1 MIIDN
6 SGFHSEEIEVEQDL
20 SAAPEESSSMSPK
33 KTESKNSSKN
43 DSKNENKHSK
53 PDKKEIEAPAG
64 AGEQSQPQLGQTDD
78 VTAASVQTQVV
89 PKTLPE
95 LENCTPEA
103 LADLDCPGLY
113 INREINWLEFNARV
127 LECALDKSAPLL
139 EQLKF
144 LCIFCNNL
152 DEFFMVRVANVF
164 RQYRNSTA
172 PTGPDR
178 MSPARQLADIRRR
191 VMTLTSICQEH
202 WRKKLQGQLA
212 DRGLKFSHYVELTE
226 KQRRYLADYFNNEIY
241 PVLTPQA
248 IDPSHPFPTISNL
261 TLNFLILLRDK
272 SGNKHFARVR
282 CPGNVPRL
290 IFVPRG
296 KEGKSYAQLGL
307 VTNMRDTDILLL
319 EELVQEYLGSLFPGY
334 EVVSSGCF
342 RITRNTDV
350 EIEEDEADDLLQAVK
365 DLVDQRR
372 FGDVVRLETAHGM
385 PADLRDF
392 LIKKLRLKPFQVYT
406 VRGPMAFADLISL
419 YSADRPNLKLDNMPG
434 HLLHLETDIFTRL
447 REGDLLLHHPYE
459 AFTPVLDFIQAAAV
473 DPQVIAIKQTLYR
486 VGSNSPIVKSLVEAR
501 RRGKQ
506 VTAVVELKA
515 RFDEER
521 NINWAEELEAVGV
534 NVVYGIV
541 GMKIHAKLCLVVRR
555 EEKGVMR
562 YVHIGTGNYNHSTA
576 KIYTDMGLFT
586 CNPDICAD
594 VTDLFNVMTGYAVRN
609 QYRRLLVSPVNM
621 RSGLV
626 DLIRR
631 ETELHSEMGG
641 GGEIV
646 LKCNQ
651 LVDKEI
657 IKALYKASQAGVRVH
672 LLVRGIC
679 CLRPGIAGVSENIT
693 VCSIVGRFLEHV
705 RAYWFRAGGSGL
717 LYIGSADL
725 MPRNLDRR
733 IEVCVPV
740 LDEEKKAYIRNHVL
754 GWQMDDNQQC
764 WIMQS
769 DGTYVRR
776 EPEKGAALVN
786 AQELLLKEA
795 SKLRPD
801 ETAAE

>member
-1 MIIDN
+1 MSIESSTQSQEIELEQDRGA
-6 SGFHSEEIEVEQDL
+6 SPSEEPCSM
-20 SAAPEESSSMSPK
+20 SAKNVSTKRGKGSKNQHEKSFEPAQPALTAVPEEHP
-33 KTESKNSSKN
+33 
-43 DSKNENKHSK
+43 
-53 PDKKEIEAPAG
+53 
-64 AGEQSQPQLGQTDD
+64 
-78 VTAASVQTQVV
+78 AASPESAPVTPQAV
-89 PKTLPE
+89 PE
-95 LENCTPEA
+95 LETCTSEA
-103 LADLDCPGLY
+103 IRALDCPGLY

-127 LECALDKSAPLL
+127 LECALQKDAPLL

-152 DEFFMVRVANVF
+152 DEFFMVRVANVL
-164 RQYRNSTA
+164 RQYRNSTP

-178 MSPARQLADIRRR
+178 MSPARQLAEIRRR
-191 VMTLTSICQEH
+191 VMIMSSTCQEH
-202 WRKKLQGQLA
+202 WRRKLAGQLA
-212 DRGLKFSHYVELTE
+212 DRGLKFSQYNELSE
-226 KQRRYLADYFNNEIY
+226 KQRRYLADYFTNEIY

-248 IDPSHPFPTISNL
+248 IDPSHPFPNISNL
-261 TLNFLILLRDK
+261 SLNFLIQLRDK
-272 SGNKHFARVR
+272 AGNKHFARVR
-282 CPGNVPRL
+282 CPGNVPRI

-296 KEGKSYAQLGL
+296 KEGKSYAQLGF
-307 VTNMRDTDILLL
+307 VANMRDTDILLL

-350 EIEEDEADDLLQAVK
+350 EIEEDEADDLLQAIK

-372 FGDVVRLETAHGM
+372 FGDVVRLQTAHGM
-385 PADLRDF
+385 PADLREF
-392 LIKKLRLKPFQVYT
+392 LVKKLRLKPFQIYT
-406 VRGPMAFADLISL
+406 VRGPLAFADLISL
-419 YSADRPNLKLDNMPG
+419 YGVDRPAMKLDNLPG
-434 HLLHLETDIFTRL
+434 HILHLESDIFTRL
-447 REGDLLLHHPYE
+447 REGDILLHHPYE
-459 AFTPVLDFIQAAAV
+459 SFSTVLDFVQAAAS

-576 KIYTDMGLFT
+576 KIYTDMGLLS
-586 CNPDICAD
+586 CNPDICGD
-594 VTDLFNVMTGYAVRN
+594 VTDLFNVMTGYAERSV
-609 QYRRLLVSPVNM
+609 YRRLLVSPVNM
-621 RSGLV
+621 RSSLL
-626 DLIRR
+626 DLIRQ
-631 ETELHSEMGG
+631 EVELHKVSGA
-641 GGEIV
+641 GEIV

-651 LVDKEI
+651 LVDKAI
-657 IKALYKASQAGVRVH
+657 IKALYEASQAGVQIR
-672 LLVRGIC
+672 LLIRGIC
-679 CLRPGIAGVSENIT
+679 CLRPGIAGISENIT
-693 VCSIVGRFLEHV
+693 VQSIVGRFLEHV
-705 RAYWFRAGGSGL
+705 RAYWFRAGGPGL

-740 LDEEKKAYIRNHVL
+740 LDEAKKTYIRDHVL
-754 GWQMDDNQQC
+754 GWQLDDNQQC
-764 WIMQS
+764 WVMQP
-769 DGTYVRR
+769 DGRYVRR
-776 EPEKGAALVN
+776 RPGETDKPVN
-786 AQELLLKEA
+786 AQDMLLKEA
-795 SKLRPD
+795 VRCKADRFV
-801 ETAAE
+801 AE

>member
-6 SGFHSEEIEVEQDL
+6 DDFRPEDVEVEPEDSSLPSEET
-20 SAAPEESSSMSPK
+20 SMSPK
-33 KTESKNSSKN
+33 KAASKAGKVKSRKSRRV
-43 DSKNENKHSK
+43 KNE
-53 PDKKEIEAPAG
+53 PF
-64 AGEQSQPQLGQTDD
+64 QSAEVGQEDG
-78 VTAASVQTQVV
+78 SV
-89 PKTLPE
+89 
-95 LENCTPEA
+95 A
-103 LADLDCPGLY
+103 LADDVPADRPGPGSSPQPPVSPVMLPEMEICPPESVSSLDCPGLFV
-113 INREINWLEFNARV
+113 NREINWLEFNARV

-164 RQYRNSTA
+164 RQYRNGTA

-178 MSPARQLADIRRR
+178 MSPARQLAEIRRR
-191 VMTLTSICQEH
+191 VMTLTGICQDH

-212 DRGLKFSHYVELTE
+212 ERGLKFSHYAELSE

-261 TLNFLILLRDK
+261 SINFLIQLRDK
-272 SGNKHFARVR
+272 SGNRHFARVR

-307 VTNMRDTDILLL
+307 VANMRDTDILLL
-319 EELVQEYLGSLFPGY
+319 EDLVQEYLGQLFPGY
-334 EVVSSGCF
+334 EVISSGCF

-350 EIEEDEADDLLQAVK
+350 EIEEDAADDLLQAVK

-372 FGDVVRLETAHGM
+372 FGDVVRLQTAHGM
-385 PADLRDF
+385 PADLREF
-392 LIKKLRLKPFQVYT
+392 LVKKLRLKPFQVYT
-406 VRGPMAFADLISL
+406 VRGPMAFSDLMNL

-434 HLLHLETDIFTRL
+434 HMLYLDTDIFSRL
-447 REGDLLLHHPYE
+447 REGDVLLHHPYE
-459 AFTPVLDFIQAAAV
+459 SFSTIVDFVQAAAV
-473 DPQVIAIKQTLYR
+473 DPAVIAIKQTLYR
-486 VGSNSPIVKSLVEAR
+486 VGNNSPIVNALVEAR

-521 NINWAEELEAVGV
+521 NITWAEELEAVGV

-541 GMKIHAKLCLVVRR
+541 NMKIHAKLCLVVRR
-555 EEKGVMR
+555 EENGVMR
-562 YVHIGTGNYNHSTA
+562 YAHIGTGNYNPSTA
-576 KIYTDMGLFT
+576 KIYTDMGLLT
-586 CNPDICAD
+586 CSPDICAD
-594 VTDLFNVMTGYAVRN
+594 VTDLFNVMTGYAVRS

-621 RSGLV
+621 RSSLLA
-626 DLIRR
+626 LIRQ
-631 ETELHSEMGG
+631 EIELHRELG
-641 GGEIV
+641 GGEII

-651 LVDKEI
+651 LVDKDI
-657 IKALYKASQAGVRVH
+657 IKALYQASQAGVQVR

-679 CLRPGIAGVSENIT
+679 CLRPGIPGISENIQ
-693 VCSIVGRFLEHV
+693 VRSIVGRFLEHV

-717 LYIGSADL
+717 CYIGSADL

-740 LDEEKKAYIRNHVL
+740 LDEPRKQYIRNHVL
-754 GWQMDDNQQC
+754 GWQLADNEQC
-764 WIMQS
+764 WVMRP
-769 DGTYVRR
+769 DGSYARLKPGEGE
-776 EPEKGAALVN
+776 EPVN
-786 AQELLLKEA
+786 AQELLLREA
-795 SKLRPD
+795 AALD
-801 ETAAE
+801 ADATAAD